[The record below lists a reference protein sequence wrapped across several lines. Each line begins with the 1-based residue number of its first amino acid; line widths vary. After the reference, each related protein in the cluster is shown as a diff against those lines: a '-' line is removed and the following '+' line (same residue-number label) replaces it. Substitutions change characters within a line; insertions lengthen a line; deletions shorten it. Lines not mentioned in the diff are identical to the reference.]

1 MLKRYRARWQSR
13 ALDSK
18 SRSRSRNL
26 RKGLRKRCLADVE
39 RRRSSRK
46 LEKTS
51 KWRRFT
57 EGVKEKLL
65 PGELKLGGGRSANG
79 VFCDDNDLYGVA
91 GAPWF

>member
-1 MLKRYRARWQSR
+1 MSG
-13 ALDSK
+13 DE
-18 SRSRSRNL
+18 
-26 RKGLRKRCLADVE
+26 E

-46 LEKTS
+46 LKKTS
-51 KWRRFT
+51 KWRQFT

-65 PGELKLGGGRSANG
+65 PRELKLGGGRSANG